1 MNTTPTNQQPST
13 GVDKLK
19 VLSKRAYVFHNYL
32 TLFDL
37 VNFFSTCKFSAATAQ
52 VFSAP
57 SVPTSLNLHCLNG
70 DDGRYERYTT
80 GRYAMFSDRISKMLA
95 STTVRKM
102 VHYYENVS
110 SNNKHLDG
118 VLHYEWMNQ
127 SLRKCTNL
135 KTLCLRC
142 PEFLM
147 DKGGHC
153 GPRWLCAEKHHVE
166 EEMEREGHNSSAFRM
181 DGTGGDYMYQSVLHD
196 RLCEAPSLVALEDD
210 RKTLKRELDAFKFD
224 ELFSPQRCP
233 NLRNLS
239 LRTGDAYFARE
250 KTGWKKKRVG
260 VLEEIAKSLVQHGD
274 SALLESLD
282 LCGCRHIGDESFMSI
297 VRACRGSLKHV
308 YLTRSGVSSSC
319 FEEFFTL
326 CPGLQTLHIGEADED
341 ERSADAQYSCERKS
355 FNVRHEEDV
364 ELLCKLCPDIVDLD
378 LTGMCRRET
387 SR

>member
-1 MNTTPTNQQPST
+1 MNITPTNQQPST

-37 VNFFSTCKFSAATAQ
+37 VNFFSTCRFSAATAQ

-57 SVPTSLNLHCLNG
+57 SVPTSLNLCCLNG
-70 DDGRYERYTT
+70 GDEWWNECYTPGRYVMY
-80 GRYAMFSDRISKMLA
+80 SDRISQMLA
-95 STTVRKM
+95 SPTVRKM
-102 VHYYENVS
+102 IQRS
-110 SNNKHLDG
+110 FQHLDG

-127 SLRKCTNL
+127 SLRRCTNL

-142 PEFLM
+142 PDFLM
-147 DKGGHC
+147 DEGS
-153 GPRWLCAEKHHVE
+153 WLSTEKYHVM
-166 EEMEREGHNSSAFRM
+166 EEMKREGHDSSDFNFTRNVEKRLFEQPSVVAF
-181 DGTGGDYMYQSVLHD
+181 Q
-196 RLCEAPSLVALEDD
+196 DD
-210 RKTLKRELDAFKFD
+210 RKALEREMDAFKFQ

-239 LRTGDAYFARE
+239 LRTGEAHFAWAGADSHGIR
-250 KTGWKKKRVG
+250 GFDR
-260 VLEEIAKSLVQHGD
+260 VLEEIAKSMVQHGD
-274 SALLESLD
+274 TALLESLD
-282 LCGCRHIGDESFMSI
+282 LRGCRHIGDKSFMSI

-326 CPGLQTLHIGEADED
+326 CPGLQTLHIGEADD
-341 ERSADAQYSCERKS
+341 EEIYANHKDARRNSFERTH
-355 FNVRHEEDV
+355 FNQRTEEDV

-378 LTGMCRRET
+378 LTGMCRFVT
-387 SR
+387 NG